1 MIMKEEKIISGN
13 FIVDMRSINCQ
24 DLSGK
29 SKNYLESHL
38 KSEDFFWVD
47 NFVIFFDKD
56 GEEIMKGEGN
66 LAANN
71 LKYTFGDFAAAGS
84 QGTFFRL
91 DDANNRFILRNDSNN
106 AKVGINTNTPG
117 QELEVVGD
125 ISASGAIDAMSASFH
140 ELQSTNTGSGIILT
154 SPNGTRYR
162 VTVGNDGSISLT
174 GSLV

>member
-1 MIMKEEKIISGN
+1 
-13 FIVDMRSINCQ
+13 
-24 DLSGK
+24 
-29 SKNYLESHL
+29 
-38 KSEDFFWVD
+38 
-47 NFVIFFDKD
+47 
-56 GEEIMKGEGN
+56 MKGEGN

-71 LKYTFGDFAAAGS
+71 LKYTFGDFGAAGS

-106 AKVGINTNTPG
+106 AKVGINTDTPG

-125 ISASGAIDAMSASFH
+125 ISASGAVDAMSASFH
-140 ELQSTNTGSGIILT
+140 ELKSTNTGSGIILT